1 MKKTS
6 ILLLTILFFSIKP
19 SFSQVSKTQVI
30 MINAS
35 VQSDG
40 VTLNWPSR
48 TFTGNYLLYK
58 RNNLQTLTWGT
69 PIANLHNTATSYN
82 DATVIPGQACDY
94 YLVAANGSSA
104 VAFGYIYAG
113 NELKEVPY
121 KGGILLVIDST
132 YMNPLNSEIAQLKND
147 LSKEGWTVNS
157 IYVGR
162 TSTPPSVKS
171 RIISAIN
178 SNNHP
183 TTTALLLGHIP
194 VPYSG
199 GFTGNG
205 SNYPP
210 PDGHIE
216 GSGNHTGA
224 WPADVYYADLDGIW
238 EDVFIDLSTGNQ
250 SRHHNV
256 PADGKFDPT
265 KIPSSLELE
274 IGRVDM
280 YDLPAFGV
288 SDTVLLRNYLNRN
301 HKWRTGQIS
310 AVERGVIDDNFTG
323 FNLASTGWSNFSS
336 FFPMD
341 SVVAKDYV
349 TELKSKSYLWSY
361 GCGAGSY
368 TSCNGVGNTNSFVN
382 DSLQHIFTIL
392 AGSFFGDWDI
402 KNSFLRAPLGRSA
415 LASFWGGIPK
425 WYVHTMGL
433 GKHLGYGTRITQ
445 NNNGFYFTGQFNY
458 SDSSVHIALM
468 GDPTLCN
475 RHLPPVFNLNATSA
489 SKFVSLTW
497 DKSFGNFDGYS
508 VYRLDTANNIYTKV
522 SNYIITD
529 NFYTDSN
536 NYFTGNYR
544 YVVRTIKKETTASG
558 SYYNLGGGSYAD
570 VSHTNSLKGQSK
582 LSLGFYPNPTLGKI
596 NFIVDVMR
604 DFELYDMA
612 GRMYTVKYQTYEKSI
627 DISHVPAGNY

>member
-1 MKKTS
+1 
-6 ILLLTILFFSIKP
+6 
-19 SFSQVSKTQVI
+19 
-30 MINAS
+30 
-35 VQSDG
+35 
-40 VTLNWPSR
+40 
-48 TFTGNYLLYK
+48 
-58 RNNLQTLTWGT
+58 
-69 PIANLHNTATSYN
+69 
-82 DATVIPGQACDY
+82 
-94 YLVAANGSSA
+94 LVAANGNNA
-104 VAFGYIYAG
+104 VALGYIYAG

-132 YMNPLNSEIAQLKND
+132 YMNPLNSEISQLKND
-147 LSKEGWTVNS
+147 LNSEGWNVSS

-162 TSTPPSVKS
+162 NSTPPSVKL

-178 SNNHP
+178 TTIHP

-210 PDGHIE
+210 PDGHVE

-224 WPADVYYADLDGIW
+224 WPADVYYADLNGIW
-238 EDVFIDLSTGNQ
+238 EDFFVDLSTGNQ
-250 SRHHNV
+250 TRHHNV

-265 KIPSSLELE
+265 KLPSGLELE
-274 IGRVDM
+274 IGRVDL

-301 HKWRTGQIS
+301 HMWRTGQIS

-323 FNLASTGWSNFSS
+323 LNLASTGWANFSS
-336 FFPMD
+336 FFPID

-475 RHLPPVFNLNATSA
+475 RHLPGVVNLKATSA
-489 SKFVSLTW
+489 SKRVSLTW
-497 DKSFGNFDGYS
+497 DKSVGTFDGYA

-522 SNYIITD
+522 TNYLITD
-529 NFYTDSN
+529 NFYIDSN

-570 VSHTNSLKGQSK
+570 VAHTNSLKGQSK
-582 LSLGFYPNPTLGKI
+582 HTLSFYPNPTLGKI
-596 NFIVDVMR
+596 NFNVEGMK
-604 DFELYDMA
+604 DFVLYDMA
-612 GRMYTVKYQTYEKSI
+612 GRMYPVQHQEGEQSI
-627 DISHVPAGNY
+627 DIRNVPAGNYILRCKDANGYEISAPIIKQ